1 MRRSSVKTLVK
12 SEELNVKQTSA
23 VSDQSPV
30 SMREFQKLSSGGTPH
45 LHSEQVLGSGSHHW
59 LLLTSF
65 WEKKALISMRSI
77 LDKLD
82 NEQVIRYDCCALA
95 PCAL

>member
-30 SMREFQKLSSGGTPH
+30 SMREFQKLSSGGTIRATV
-45 LHSEQVLGSGSHHW
+45 SKNWSQ
-59 LLLTSF
+59 
-65 WEKKALISMRSI
+65 A
-77 LDKLD
+77 
-82 NEQVIRYDCCALA
+82 VITDFS
-95 PCAL
+95 

>member
-30 SMREFQKLSSGGTPH
+30 SMREFQKLSSGGTVHCSLFTPH
-45 LHSEQVLGSGSHHW
+45 LYSEQVLGSDSHH
-59 LLLTSF
+59 
-65 WEKKALISMRSI
+65 
-77 LDKLD
+77 
-82 NEQVIRYDCCALA
+82 
-95 PCAL
+95 